1 MNGNL
6 MASSSGSLKRAE
18 LRQVFGSLD
27 MTFVGFFKT
36 SLTRIYGLCDFLRF
50 WTRGR
55 SIRNFNKDKDNNKRN
70 NTVESEKQ
78 VRPTSRTSS
87 NNRSCILDSDG
98 LLFGLNT
105 LDLGTSILLFFFRQ
119 PVYWTRR
126 FQ

>member
-1 MNGNL
+1 M
-6 MASSSGSLKRAE
+6 
-18 LRQVFGSLD
+18 
-27 MTFVGFFKT
+27 GFFV
-36 SLTRIYGLCDFLRF
+36 RF

-87 NNRSCILDSDG
+87 NNSSCILDSDG

-105 LDLGTSILLFFFRQ
+105 LDLGLWKRRILTTWSPDAWKSFNFNSRKGLWKCWKFN
-119 PVYWTRR
+119 
-126 FQ
+126 